1 MITGMKLK
9 LKLITI
15 GEMKNN
21 EEHKAFMREYM
32 RNYRATMS
40 HEKYLQIRAKDNIR
54 KRQRYYS
61 RTDEQKAKKREYFRK
76 YMKENSKLYRFIN
89 HSKQ

>member
-1 MITGMKLK
+1 MQCKQDR
-9 LKLITI
+9 
-15 GEMKNN
+15 N
-21 EEHKAFMREYM
+21 AYMREYM
-32 RNYRATMS
+32 RTYRATMS
-40 HEKYLQIRAKDNIR
+40 HEKYLEIRAKDNIR

-61 RTDEQKAKKREYFRK
+61 RTDEQKAKKRKYFRK

>member
-1 MITGMKLK
+1 MQCKQDR
-9 LKLITI
+9 
-15 GEMKNN
+15 N
-21 EEHKAFMREYM
+21 AYMREYM
-32 RNYRATMS
+32 KKYRATMS
-40 HEKYLQIRAKDNIR
+40 HEKYLEIRAKDNIR

>member
-1 MITGMKLK
+1 MQCKK
-9 LKLITI
+9 DR
-15 GEMKNN
+15 N
-21 EEHKAFMREYM
+21 AYMREYM
-32 RNYRATMS
+32 RTYRATMS
-40 HEKYLQIRAKDNIR
+40 HEKYLEIRAKDNIR

-61 RTDEQKAKKREYFRK
+61 RTDEQKAKKRKYFRK